1 MSMALEGITV
11 LEWGH
16 WHQGPVAARILGDL
30 GADVIKIEERVGGD
44 PMRGLMRIM
53 GATTGVHGRN
63 CVFEVHNRNKKSVTL
78 DLTKLKGKEILYQL
92 VGKSDVFVQNMRKG
106 VAKRLGMDY
115 QTLSRYNPRLIY
127 ATGSGWGPKGPVSDM
142 PSYDL
147 TGQARSGIMTVAVEP
162 GMPPM
167 PLRGGVGDQMG
178 GIMTA
183 FAVVVALVVRERQ
196 GIGQEVEAS
205 LLGALTH
212 LLSVNLE
219 FRLVT
224 GQEFAPFVRARAG
237 NPLWNHYKCKD
248 DRWILLAM
256 AQSDRHWPATCKAL
270 DLEHLEKDPR
280 FSTMEERS
288 QNAAELVSIL
298 DGVFATKTG
307 PDWLKILK
315 KSGDLVFEMVN
326 TMSDVAQ
333 DPQMRANDYIV
344 DYEHPALGRTSIT
357 GFPMHFS
364 QTSASVRIPAPEFG
378 EHTEEVL
385 QNILGYT
392 WDEITSLKAEEVI

>member
-1 MSMALEGITV
+1 MSMALEGIRV

-30 GADVIKIEERVGGD
+30 GAEVIKIEERVGGD
-44 PMRGLMRIM
+44 PMRGLTRII
-53 GATTGVHGRN
+53 GAATGMHGRN
-63 CVFEVHNRNKKSVTL
+63 FVFELHNRNKKSITL
-78 DLTKLKGKEILYQL
+78 DLTKERGKEIVYQL
-92 VGKSDVFVQNMRKG
+92 VEKSDVFVQNMRKG
-106 VAKRLGMDY
+106 VAERLAMDY

-127 ATGSGWGPKGPVSDM
+127 ATGSGWGPKGPISSM
-142 PSYDL
+142 PSYDPA
-147 TGQARSGIMTVAVEP
+147 GQARSGIMTVAVEP

-183 FAVVVALVVRERQ
+183 FAAVVALLVRERQ
-196 GIGQEVEAS
+196 GISQEVEAS

-219 FRLVT
+219 FKLVT
-224 GQEFAPFVRARAG
+224 GHEFAPFVRNRAG

-248 DRWILLAM
+248 DRWIMLAM
-256 AQSDRHWPATCKAL
+256 AQSERHWPAVCKAL
-270 DLEHLEKDPR
+270 GLEHLEKDPK
-280 FSTMEERS
+280 FSTMEERG
-288 QNAAELVSIL
+288 QNAAELVSIM
-298 DGVFATKTG
+298 DAVFATKTG
-307 PDWLKILK
+307 AEWLEILRN
-315 KSGDLVFEMVN
+315 SGDLVFEAVS
-326 TMSDVAQ
+326 TMSDVAE
-333 DPQMRANDYIV
+333 DPQMRANDYII
-344 DYEHPALGRTSIT
+344 DYEHPALGRIAIT

-364 QTSASVRIPAPEFG
+364 QTPESVRMPAPEFG

-392 WDEITSLKAEEVI
+392 WEELTRLKAEEVI